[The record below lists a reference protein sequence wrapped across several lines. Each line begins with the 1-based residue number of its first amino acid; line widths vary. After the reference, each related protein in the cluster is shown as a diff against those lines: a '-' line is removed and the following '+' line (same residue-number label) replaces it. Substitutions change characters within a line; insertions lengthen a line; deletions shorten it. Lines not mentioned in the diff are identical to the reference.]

1 MKGKLHF
8 LFAIHLFFVSLS
20 VHAQNVLTYNYTG
33 ATQTFTVPCGVTSLN
48 IKAWGA
54 GGSGGG
60 QDTYAGAIGGGGAYI
75 TSTITVT
82 PGQVLTI
89 IVGGGALGGTNCAS
103 SAPGGAGGWG
113 NNMIAGARGGN
124 AGSSG
129 CSGGGG
135 GGGAGTGIFLG
146 TTPLVVAGGGGGG
159 SGGGNTSSGAAG
171 GGGGQNGF
179 QTSSCTPG
187 VAGGNSI
194 GNGTNGGDRGGA
206 DGAGGGGGGGGY
218 RGGTGGSP
226 PPGCDCGGCGGGGG
240 SSYSIGTGTT
250 ILAGSGQT
258 PGNST
263 DPLLPTG
270 LAKGGL
276 SSVQGGNGYLIITYN
291 GGDVTAAFNLI
302 NTCFGHTA
310 QLTNSSTYSGSPIT
324 TYTWNFGDGSPTQSS
339 ATPNYSYTTP
349 GTYTVSLTADNG
361 YGCVSTITHPITIY
375 PSPVANFT
383 LDAVCKDPSSP
394 VVLTNTSTWTGSPSN
409 DVVTWTS
416 SDNYTVSSTNFGHI
430 FPSQGVYD
438 VKLLITSP
446 NGCKDSLSQQVT
458 VNYIPAVQTN
468 LTDLCDGETLN
479 LVSNSTIASS
489 DVLTNTWVINQT
501 NVLVGNSVVY
511 NYGTP
516 QTLTIALISSSPTG
530 CADTLTQTITIY
542 PKPVAAISV
551 TEQCSNVPATLT
563 FSGTTNSAQPTFAWW
578 YNNGL
583 ASWTN
588 TYTNT
593 FSTVGNN
600 TVTLY
605 VGDVYATKTCY
616 DTLVKTFF
624 VHGVP
629 NAQFTGDTTI
639 CAGDAFTYTN
649 QTTIPTSETMTY
661 AWAVNGINASTTT
674 DFTNVAPTDGVFQV
688 KLTATSSFGCTDI
701 QTANLY
707 VYPIPEPPVILS
719 VSPNCPGDQATISAT
734 AENGATIAW
743 TGPAG
748 FTSTDFYNTFPMS
761 ISQMG
766 TFSAIATSQYG
777 CPSLPATQDVLI
789 ANIYGFDDFEF
800 PNVITANGDG
810 INDSLDIEA
819 YFKTCDDY
827 TFSIFNRWG
836 NLVFEKDQN
845 STSVFDGKTASG
857 TDLPAGVYFYKLVYV
872 NGGDL
877 TKGSKSGYIHIVR

>member
-8 LFAIHLFFVSLS
+8 QLSLIILLSTFAL
-20 VHAQNVLTYNYTG
+20 HAQNIVNFSYTG
-33 ATQTFTVPCGVTSLN
+33 AVQTFTVPCGVTSLN
-48 IKAWGA
+48 VKAWGA

-75 TSTITVT
+75 STTITVT
-82 PGQVLTI
+82 PGQVFNI

-113 NNMIAGARGGN
+113 NNIIAGARGGN
-124 AGSSG
+124 AGSTG

-135 GGGAGTGIFLG
+135 GGGAGTGLFLG
-146 TTPLVVAGGGGGG
+146 TTPWVVAGGGGGG

-171 GGGGQNGF
+171 G
-179 QTSSCTPG
+179 
-187 VAGGNSI
+187 
-194 GNGTNGGDRGGA
+194 
-206 DGAGGGGGGGGY
+206 
-218 RGGTGGSP
+218 GGTGGSP

-263 DPLLPTG
+263 DPLLPSG

-291 GGDVTAAFNLI
+291 GGTVTASFSITNNCLGLP
-302 NTCFGHTA
+302 T
-310 QLTNSSTYSGSPIT
+310 QLTNSSTATGAPIT
-324 TYTWNFGDGSPTQSS
+324 TYTWNFGDGSPAQSS
-339 ATPNYSYTTP
+339 VTPTYSYTNP

-361 YGCVSTITHPITIY
+361 YGCVNTITHPITIY
-375 PSPVANFT
+375 PTPVANFT
-383 LDAVCKDPSSP
+383 LDAVCKDPNSP
-394 VVLTNTSTWTGSPSN
+394 VVLTNTSTLTANPSS
-409 DVVTWTS
+409 DIITWTS
-416 SDNYTVSSTNFGHI
+416 SDNYTVSSSNFGHI
-430 FPSQGVYD
+430 FPAQGVYD
-438 VKLLITSP
+438 VQLLITSP
-446 NGCKDSLSQQVT
+446 NGCKDSLMQQVT
-458 VNYIPAVQTN
+458 VNYIPVAQTT
-468 LTDLCDGETLN
+468 LSDLCDGETLN
-479 LVSNSTIASS
+479 LIANSTVASA
-489 DVLTNTWVINQT
+489 DILTNTWVINQT

-516 QTLTIALISSSPTG
+516 QTLSIELITSSPTG
-530 CADTLTQTITIY
+530 CADTLSQIISIYAKPLATI
-542 PKPVAAISV
+542 SL
-551 TEQCSNVPATLT
+551 TEQCSNSPVTMT
-563 FSGTTNSAQPTFAWW
+563 FTGTTYSTQPTFSWW

-593 FSTVGNN
+593 FSNVGNN

-616 DTLVKTFF
+616 DTLIQTFF

-629 NAQFTGDTTI
+629 NAQFLGDTTI
-639 CAGDAFTYTN
+639 CVGDVFNFQN
-649 QTTIPTSETMTY
+649 QSTIPTSETMTY
-661 AWAVNGINASTTT
+661 QWAVNGINISTAT
-674 DFTNVAPTDGVFQV
+674 DFSNLAPNEGIFQV
-688 KLTATSSFGCTDI
+688 KLTATSSFGCTDF
-701 QTANLY
+701 QTGNFY
-707 VYPIPEPPVILS
+707 VYPIPEPPVI
-719 VSPNCPGDQATISAT
+719 VAISPNCPGDQATISAT

-748 FTSTDFYNTFPMS
+748 FSSTDFYIAFPMS
-761 ISQMG
+761 INQMG
-766 TFSAIATSQYG
+766 TFTAVATSQYG
-777 CPSLPATQDVLI
+777 CPSLQADQDVII
-789 ANIYGFDDFEF
+789 ANIYGFDDFNF
-800 PNVITANGDG
+800 PNVITPNKDG

-827 TFSIFNRWG
+827 TFTIFNRWG

-845 STSVFDGKTASG
+845 SPVSFDGTSKSG
-857 TDLPAGVYFYKLVYV
+857 AELPAGVYFYKLVYT

-877 TKGSKSGYIHIVR
+877 TQGSKSGYIHIIR